1 MKLRMQNPDQ
11 RGQQHHVAER
21 AATHCQRP
29 RHAAIEPSVNER
41 LGGTNS
47 PNFEEYRRASIIQ

>member
-1 MKLRMQNPDQ
+1 MQNPDQ